1 MTNDATT
8 NAAPDTREY
17 ERMLSGELYIAD
29 DPRLQQLGARRRR
42 LQQLINT
49 SAWDAFDE
57 RDRLFHE
64 LLGAF
69 GEGSHIEPPFR
80 CDYGCNIHIGR
91 NFYANTDCI
100 VLDVAPVTIGD
111 NVFFGPRVALC
122 TPYHPID
129 AAARN
134 EQLEGGLPITIGSDV
149 WFGGGVTVCPGV
161 TIGDDVVVGA
171 GSVVAK
177 DIPSHAVVVG
187 NPAHVVRAIGEEDRR
202 RWRAQADAYRA
213 WKDAQ

>member
-111 NVFFGPRVALC
+111 NVFFGPRVGLY

-129 AAARN
+129 AQTRN
-134 EQLEGGLPITIGSDV
+134 AQLEGGLPIRIGN
-149 WFGGGVTVCPGV
+149 
-161 TIGDDVVVGA
+161 DVVIGA
-171 GSVVAK
+171 GSVVTK
-177 DIPSHAVVVG
+177 DIPNHSVAVG
-187 NPAHVVRAIGEEDRR
+187 NPARVIRAIDDAERD
-202 RWRAQADAYRA
+202 RWRAKAAEYRA
-213 WKDAQ
+213 WKGM